1 MKQYYDIL
9 AKKPEELHRFYANES
24 TFTHAEDPREEVEL
38 VQTGVD
44 AIKKRVSELN
54 YLNAHVDLSEGF
66 LDVQKSI
73 SSAESILV
81 VVTGHFSLREIKS
94 RPFTHSFVL
103 AVPTSANMGRPGSY
117 YVHNS
122 VFRLIS
128 GRSMPTASKAVEASP
143 EMADATTSSSGSGS
157 GSSEQKSSKSLEA
170 SKGASSAAPEKG
182 AKAEAEAEADA
193 AADKVKLEAKAKD
206 DADAA
211 AAAAAEAEAAASAVP
226 KSYADMAK
234 KISAVPPPAPSVA
247 ARVVKKSSDTDK
259 KESNNSSSKGE
270 AKDSKKGGDKGPGG
284 DSHASMYVRNLTP
297 EVTEA
302 DLRGLFESYGDITG
316 VDISNGKGFA
326 FIDFGSR
333 AAMVGV
339 LGAKSPFTLH
349 GNQLKVEERS
359 SKGTT
364 KSSSGSGSGSG
375 SGGKQEKD
383 GGGSGGGSGG
393 RRGGDGRKGGSSSDS
408 AQAKGG
414 DAKKGG
420 DGNGEGKKRSGGGS
434 GSSGSGSGSGGG
446 SSGVK
451 KGQQQG
457 TKDSK
462 QK

>member
-9 AKKPEELHRFYANES
+9 AKKPEELHRFYASVS

-66 LDVQKSI
+66 LDVQRSI
-73 SSAESILV
+73 SSADSILV

-103 AVPTSANMGRPGSY
+103 AVPTSSDTGKPGSY

-128 GRSMPTASKAVEASP
+128 ERSMPTASKAVEASP
-143 EMADATTSSSGSGS
+143 ETADATTSSGSNDS
-157 GSSEQKSSKSLEA
+157 SSSEQKNSKSSEA
-170 SKGASSAAPEKG
+170 SKVTTAAPEKD
-182 AKAEAEAEADA
+182 AKAEADA
-193 AADKVKLEAKAKD
+193 AAEMAKQESSAK
-206 DADAA
+206 DAA
-211 AAAAAEAEAAASAVP
+211 AAANASAAAAVAAANTGP

-234 KISAVPPPAPSVA
+234 KISAVPPPAPA
-247 ARVVKKSSDTDK
+247 AAVKKSSDAEK
-259 KESNNSSSKGE
+259 KESNSSSKGE
-270 AKDSKKGGDKGPGG
+270 GKDGAKKGSSDKGPGA
-284 DSHASMYVRNLTP
+284 DNHASMYVRNLTS

-302 DLRGLFESYGDITG
+302 DLRGLFASYGDVTG

-333 AAMVGV
+333 AAMMGV
-339 LGAKSPFTLH
+339 LGAKGPFTLH
-349 GNQLKVEERS
+349 GNVLKVEERS

-364 KSSSGSGSGSG
+364 KSSSGGGGGGSSGRQEKDGSGSGGGGGRRGGEGRRGGSSGGDPGHGRSDAKKGDANGEGRKRSGGSGSGSG
-375 SGGKQEKD
+375 SG
-383 GGGSGGGSGG
+383 
-393 RRGGDGRKGGSSSDS
+393 
-408 AQAKGG
+408 
-414 DAKKGG
+414 
-420 DGNGEGKKRSGGGS
+420 
-434 GSSGSGSGSGGG
+434 SSGA
-446 SSGVK
+446 K
-451 KGQQQG
+451 KGQQG
-457 TKDSK
+457 KEPK